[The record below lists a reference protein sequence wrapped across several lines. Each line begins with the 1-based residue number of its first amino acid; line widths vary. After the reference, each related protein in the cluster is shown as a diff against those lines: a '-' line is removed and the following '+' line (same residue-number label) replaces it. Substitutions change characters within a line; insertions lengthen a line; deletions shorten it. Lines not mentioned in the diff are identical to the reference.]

1 MRLNFLNYFSQLT
14 ECNTENKVRMSGNQK
29 ERKMGSVCVELS
41 EDLIKP
47 GDENVLTKET
57 ILDISDTQC

>member
-1 MRLNFLNYFSQLT
+1 
-14 ECNTENKVRMSGNQK
+14 MSGNQK
-29 ERKMGSVCVELS
+29 ERKMPSSVCVELS